1 MSELDHKEGWIPKNC
16 CFWTVVLEKTLE
28 SPLDCK
34 EIKPVKP
41 KGNQSWICIGRTD
54 AEAEAL
60 ILWPPDAKNW
70 LIGKTLMLE
79 RIEGRR
85 RRGQQDEMVGW
96 HHWLNGRVW
105 ASSGSWWWTEKPG
118 MLQSM
123 ESQRAGH
130 DLATE
135 LTDWTV
141 AHQAPLP
148 MKFSRQEYWSGL
160 PFPPPADLPDLEIEL
175 ASLASFAL
183 AGRFFTTEP
192 LGKPNTKVTWIQK
205 SLLLT

>member
-1 MSELDHKEGWIPKNC
+1 MYTCIRIQTSQQPGQHSFFHTILYIITSLVTQMVK
-16 CFWTVVLEKTLE
+16 LE
-28 SPLDCK
+28 SSLDSK
-34 EIKPVKP
+34 EIKPVNP

-141 AHQAPLP
+141 AHQAPLS
-148 MKFSRQEYWSGL
+148 MKFSRQEHWSGL
-160 PFPPPADLPDLEIEL
+160 PFPLSRGSSRPRDQTRVSCVSCI
-175 ASLASFAL
+175 
-183 AGRFFTTEP
+183 GR
-192 LGKPNTKVTWIQK
+192 WI
-205 SLLLT
+205 LYH

>member
-1 MSELDHKEGWIPKNC
+1 MWELDHKEGWIPKNW
-16 CFWTVVLEKTLE
+16 CFWAVVLVKTLE
-28 SPLDCK
+28 SPMDCK
-34 EIKPVKP
+34 EIQPVHP

-130 DLATE
+130 GWVTGLNW
-135 LTDWTV
+135 TDV
-141 AHQAPLP
+141 VR
-148 MKFSRQEYWSGL
+148 KFSIFILLHVGVQIAQHHLLTRISFLHCMFL
-160 PFPPPADLPDLEIEL
+160 P
-175 ASLASFAL
+175 
-183 AGRFFTTEP
+183 
-192 LGKPNTKVTWIQK
+192 
-205 SLLLT
+205 LLLKIRCA